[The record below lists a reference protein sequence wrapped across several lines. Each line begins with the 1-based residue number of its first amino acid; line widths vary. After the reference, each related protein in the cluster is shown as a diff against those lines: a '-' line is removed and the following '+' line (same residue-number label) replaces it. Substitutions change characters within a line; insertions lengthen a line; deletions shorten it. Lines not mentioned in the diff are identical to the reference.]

1 MGKMWINLPMVLA
14 EVEVMNDRMF
24 AFDPQFI
31 QDVLIMGVNL
41 FILFFALSYLLF
53 DPVKKTLNARRER
66 IASDLSTAKQEKE
79 EAFAVKQDYE
89 AKLVNIHQEAEEIL
103 SAARKK
109 ALKQEEEIIARAKTE
124 ANLVMARAN
133 TEIELEKK
141 KAVDDMKQEMIT
153 IASLMAGKVVSA
165 SMDAKVQ
172 DQLVNEALSEIGDK
186 TWQS

>member
-1 MGKMWINLPMVLA
+1 MGKMWIELPMVLA
-14 EVEVMNDRMF
+14 ETETMTRMF
-24 AFDPQFI
+24 AFDLQFI
-31 QDVLIMGVNL
+31 QDALIMGVNL

-53 DPVKKTLNARRER
+53 NPVKKVMNDRRER
-66 IASDLSTAKQEKE
+66 IASDISTAKKEKE
-79 EAFAVKQDYE
+79 DAIALKQDYE
-89 AKLVNIHQEAEEIL
+89 AKLVNINQEAEEIL

-109 ALKQEEEIIARAKTE
+109 ALKQEEEILARAKAE

-165 SMDAKVQ
+165 SMNTEIQ
-172 DQLVNEALSEIGDK
+172 DTLVDEALSEIGEQ

>member
-24 AFDPQFI
+24 AFDLQFI

-79 EAFAVKQDYE
+79 EAIALKHE
-89 AKLVNIHQEAEEIL
+89 ANLVNIHQEAEEIL